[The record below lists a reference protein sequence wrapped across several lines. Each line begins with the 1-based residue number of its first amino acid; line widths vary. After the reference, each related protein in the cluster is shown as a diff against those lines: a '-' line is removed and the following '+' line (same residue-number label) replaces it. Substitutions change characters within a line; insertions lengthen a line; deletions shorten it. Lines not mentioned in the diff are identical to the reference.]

1 MRRADRLFQI
11 IELLRR
17 RRRAATAAQIAERL
31 GVSTRTVY
39 RDIRDLMGSGVP
51 ISGEAGVGY
60 LLDRTY
66 DLPPL
71 MFDEDELEALVLGAR
86 MVSSRTDPE
95 LARAADRLLAKVEA
109 VVPERLRPRIE
120 GATLYAFDFR
130 TDRETRER
138 LGCLRLAVRDRHKVL
153 FRYTDRSQE
162 RTCRKVQ
169 PLGLFYW
176 AASWTLASWCELRD
190 DFRNFRVDRIDD
202 LAVLDEPYEIVEGR
216 TLEDLFKRYE
226 EGSA

>member
-17 RRRAATAAQIAERL
+17 RRRATTAAQIAGRL

-39 RDIRDLMGSGVP
+39 RDVHDLMGSGVP

-60 LLDRTY
+60 LLERSY

-109 VVPERLRPRIE
+109 VVPERLRPRLE
-120 GATLYAFDFR
+120 GTTLFAFDFR
-130 TDRETRER
+130 TDRDTRDR
-138 LGCLRLAVRDRHKVL
+138 LGALRIAARDRRKVL
-153 FRYTDRSQE
+153 FRYTDRAEE
-162 RTCRKVQ
+162 RTSRTVQ

-176 AASWTLASWCELRD
+176 AAAWTLASWCELRD
-190 DFRNFRVDRIDD
+190 DFRNFRVDRIED
-202 LAVLDEPYEIVEGR
+202 LAVLDEPFEPVDGR

>member
-1 MRRADRLFQI
+1 MSSSNKTNSRGL
-11 IELLRR
+11 
-17 RRRAATAAQIAERL
+17 
-31 GVSTRTVY
+31 
-39 RDIRDLMGSGVP
+39 
-51 ISGEAGVGY
+51 GY

-138 LGCLRLAVRDRHKVL
+138 LGSLRLALRDRRKVL
-153 FRYTDRSQE
+153 FRCLTV
-162 RTCRKVQ
+162 RT
-169 PLGLFYW
+169 
-176 AASWTLASWCELRD
+176 
-190 DFRNFRVDRIDD
+190 
-202 LAVLDEPYEIVEGR
+202 
-216 TLEDLFKRYE
+216 
-226 EGSA
+226 